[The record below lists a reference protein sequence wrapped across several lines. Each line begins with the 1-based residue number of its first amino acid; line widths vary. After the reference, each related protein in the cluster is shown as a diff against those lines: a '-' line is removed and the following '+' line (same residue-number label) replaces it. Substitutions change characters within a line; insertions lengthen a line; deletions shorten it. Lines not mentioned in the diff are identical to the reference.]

1 MSENAQEI
9 RDLLARLKQQV
20 ESTDDVDPQI
30 RQTLESAIEEI
41 QQTLDNAGARAAG
54 ETTDQEEA
62 PEPIGQRLS
71 EAVDHFDESHPTL
84 ASIIGGL
91 IDALG
96 RMGI

>member
-1 MSENAQEI
+1 MSETAQEI

-20 ESTDDVDPQI
+20 ESIDDVDPQI
-30 RQTLESAIEEI
+30 RQTLDSAIEEI
-41 QQTLDNAGARAAG
+41 QQTLDKAGAESAS
-54 ETTDQEEA
+54 ETTDQEE
-62 PEPIGQRLS
+62 PGDPIGQRLS